1 MYLVDSNV
9 LIEAKNRY
17 YAFDI
22 APGFWE
28 WLERAHRAGRVF
40 SIEKVEEELLRGDD
54 ELAKW
59 AQGHHSFFRQ
69 LDQRTT
75 QYFSRLSEWARSQN
89 FRPAAL
95 HEFTAEAA
103 DYLLVAF
110 AAAHSCTLVTNEV
123 PDPNSRKRV
132 KIPDACRVLNVDW
145 TSPFDMLRSIGVTLR
160 LGGR

>member
-17 YAFDI
+17 YAFDN

-69 LDQRTT
+69 LDQRRT
-75 QYFSRLSEWARSQN
+75 QYFSRLSECPRGHASGRARRTSGP
-89 FRPAAL
+89 RRS
-95 HEFTAEAA
+95 T
-103 DYLLVAF
+103 
-110 AAAHSCTLVTNEV
+110 S
-123 PDPNSRKRV
+123 SR
-132 KIPDACRVLNVDW
+132 
-145 TSPFDMLRSIGVTLR
+145 LRSPTTSWSPSPQPIRAHWSRTRCR
-160 LGGR
+160 LNCHDE

>member
-28 WLERAHRAGRVF
+28 WLERAHRAGGVF

-69 LDQRTT
+69 LDQRRT

-123 PDPNSRKRV
+123 PV
-132 KIPDACRVLNVDW
+132 KLP
-145 TSPFDMLRSIGVTLR
+145 
-160 LGGR
+160 